1 MATTISGTTITFND
15 GTTQTTTGI
24 EFASGTVMMFRQ
36 TAAPTGWT
44 KDTTNYND
52 HALRVV
58 TGTIS
63 SGGTV
68 NFSTA
73 MASQAVSGSIGD
85 TTATNQNTTAGGS
98 VAISGGSVSATTLN
112 SSTMPSHNH
121 SLGLWR
127 PDVPQVFDYYA
138 AVGAT
143 NHAWFTYGGTSSSPY
158 LGYSASVGGS
168 GSHSHGFTNPSGS
181 FTGSAHTHTQNAHN
195 HTFTGTAINMAVK
208 YCDVI
213 FATKN

>member
-58 TGTIS
+58 TGTIG
-63 SGGTV
+63 SGGSV

-73 MASQAVSGSIGD
+73 MASQAV
-85 TTATNQNTTAGGS
+85 GGS
-98 VAISGGSVSATTLN
+98 VSVSGGGVSATTL
-112 SSTMPSHNH
+112 STAQLPSHGHNL
-121 SLGLWR
+121 SGPAWVQFGSGVGRWPDGSGWGSSDLGLSQ
-127 PDVPQVFDYYA
+127 PA
-138 AVGAT
+138 AT
-143 NHAWFTYGGTSSSPY
+143 
-158 LGYSASVGGS
+158 GS
-168 GSHSHGFTNPSGS
+168 GSSHTHS
-181 FTGSAHTHTQNAHN
+181 FTAPTASFSGN
-195 HTFTGTAINMAVK
+195 AINMAVK

>member
-58 TGTIS
+58 TGTVG
-63 SGGTV
+63 SGGSV
-68 NFSTA
+68 DFSTA
-73 MASQAVSGSIGD
+73 MASKSV
-85 TTATNQNTTAGGS
+85 TGS
-98 VAISGGSVSATTLN
+98 VSISGGSVSATTLD

-121 SLGLWR
+121 YSGTYFIHDMGAPAFGTVDGAGRSDPAGRW
-127 PDVPQVFDYYA
+127 QGYA
-138 AVGAT
+138 T
-143 NHAWFTYGGTSSSPY
+143 TYRHYTSSS
-158 LGYSASVGGS
+158 GSS

-181 FTGSAHTHTQNAHN
+181 FSGN
-195 HTFTGTAINMAVK
+195 AINMAVK

>member
-58 TGTIS
+58 TGTIG
-63 SGGTV
+63 SGGSV

-73 MASQAVSGSIGD
+73 MASQAVSGSIGN
-85 TTATNQNTTAGGS
+85 TTATGS
-98 VAISGGSVSATTLN
+98 VGLSGWTAAATTLAI
-112 SSTMPSHNH
+112 SQTPSHQH
-121 SLGLWR
+121 Q
-127 PDVPQVFDYYA
+127 PMYYDWA
-138 AVGAT
+138 A
-143 NHAWFTYGGTSSSPY
+143 NGGSSPRNTWAQ
-158 LGYSASVGGS
+158 GNNAGSAGSNSGMYTSAIGGS
-168 GSHSHGFTNPSGS
+168 GSHTHSVSGSAS
-181 FTGSAHTHTQNAHN
+181 FTGAAHN
-195 HTFTGTAINMAVK
+195 HVFTGTNIDMAVK

>member
-58 TGTIS
+58 TGTIG
-63 SGGTV
+63 SGGSV

-73 MASQAVSGSIGD
+73 MASQAVSGSVSLSGGSIGNTTATGTVGD
-85 TTATNQNTTAGGS
+85 TTLSTAQIPAHNHSGYSPPGS
-98 VAISGGSVSATTLN
+98 MWMQTYSSGGNFPTDSRYGNTQSGATTN
-112 SSTMPSHNH
+112 TGSSNSHNH
-121 SLGLWR
+121 SL
-127 PDVPQVFDYYA
+127 
-138 AVGAT
+138 
-143 NHAWFTYGGTSSSPY
+143 SI
-158 LGYSASVGGS
+158 
-168 GSHSHGFTNPSGS
+168 
-181 FTGSAHTHTQNAHN
+181 NAHN
-195 HTFTGTAINMAVK
+195 HTLTNPSASFSGTDINMSVK